1 MILDY
6 RRCSSTYTRSKV
18 KFVEATPRGIAVTKA
33 MRTDTSENQKRPLT
47 NNGASGDQCV
57 YIDYLI
63 DRALINWFIRI
74 SLWWLASTGRP
85 PGLKW
90 HKCWRQ
96 CKGDLVFK
104 SCDGNLFMPKSI
116 KMYETK
122 AVASLV
128 SHKRPDSNKFAEPN
142 SANDDEQAQ
151 GSLVTT
157 NQGLLY
163 STRET

>member
-1 MILDY
+1 
-6 RRCSSTYTRSKV
+6 
-18 KFVEATPRGIAVTKA
+18 
-33 MRTDTSENQKRPLT
+33 
-47 NNGASGDQCV
+47 
-57 YIDYLI
+57 
-63 DRALINWFIRI
+63 
-74 SLWWLASTGRP
+74 
-85 PGLKW
+85 
-90 HKCWRQ
+90 
-96 CKGDLVFK
+96 
-104 SCDGNLFMPKSI
+104 MPKSI